1 MFPLRVRCAELLFR
15 DQKISLQD
23 GGVLAADAIVVDMKS
38 APGGALRSKQGGPRT
53 KTVELDVLN
62 DANAELYWVRSDAFD
77 TALDLRPWGQA
88 NEALCRVLEAWVAHF
103 YGLTVHIHP
112 LDEINDQNWK
122 WHIGLDAEA
131 SNMLNELYEGKPMPE
146 DRRARLLSLF
156 AMGIDDKE
164 LMAPGMAGRPI
175 YLGMAMTE
183 ANLLRLKPQNILMNL
198 PLAQTA

>member
-1 MFPLRVRCAELLFR
+1 MDPGGF
-15 DQKISLQD
+15 D
-23 GGVLAADAIVVDMKS
+23 GGQAAVLELEEGDAIVVDMKS
-38 APGGALRSKQGGPRT
+38 GASGALNAKQGGPQA
-53 KTVELDVLN
+53 KSVELDVLN
-62 DANAELYWVRSDAFD
+62 DSNAELYWVRSDAFD

-112 LDEINDQNWK
+112 LDEINNQNWK

-131 SNMLNELYEGKPMPE
+131 NTMLNELYEGKAMPE
-146 DRRARLLSLF
+146 DRRSRLLSLF
-156 AMGIDDKE
+156 AMDIDDKE
-164 LMAPGMAGRPI
+164 LIAPELAGRPI

-183 ANLLRLKPQNILMNL
+183 GNLLRLKPQNILMNL